1 MKIKNQFLISIIG
14 FTIVLAAIAVSVIFT
29 QSQTTQLNNQEGTAR
44 DIQTGASNLN
54 YISNN
59 YFLYQDNSSIA
70 LWQSQS
76 AALSDDLSEL
86 KSTNPQ
92 QQALVDNVNTDLQ
105 HLNNV
110 FDGVVVFL
118 ESAPRNIS
126 VRILPEFQTDWS
138 RMASQIQALSFDA
151 QRLSQNLRDQVDQA
165 NFENI
170 ILIIAFIGL
179 FGIYFLTNYVIT
191 YRRTFKAISELQEGI
206 AVVGSGNLDYLLKAD
221 KKDEVGEISRS
232 VNQMTAN
239 LKTVTASKTDLER
252 EIKTRKKAEQEIAQA
267 KQRLDAHMNN
277 APEAVIEFDPQFR
290 VIRWS
295 EEATKVF
302 GWSAEEIIGRCITE
316 MPWVYENDSQ
326 IVQRVSADM
335 INGKR
340 PRNVSYNRNYRKDGS
355 VIDCEWY
362 NSAIYDSDGNLVSIL
377 SQVLDVTKRKKS
389 EEALKNSEEVARHRA
404 EELER
409 MQAKLEEKAAEVEEY
424 ATRMEQLAEERAIK
438 LKDAERLAAI
448 GATAG
453 MVGHDIRN
461 PLQSILSELYLA
473 KAELNEIARE
483 DVKHNLGESIANIE
497 GDINYINKI
506 VQDLQDF
513 AKPVKPAVKE
523 ADLQALCQEV
533 LQKTK
538 IPQNIKKTCRID
550 DDAKQMTTDPDV
562 LKRAVENLV
571 INAVQ
576 AMQDGG
582 KLSLHAYQDAGS
594 TIITVEDTGMGI
606 PEEVRSKLFT
616 PLFTTKS
623 KGQGFGLAVVK
634 RMTEALGGT
643 VSYESKIG
651 KGTMFI
657 IRLPLPKKQS

>member
-14 FTIVLAAIAVSVIFT
+14 FTIVLAAITVSVIFT
-29 QSQTTQLNNQEGTAR
+29 QAQTAQLNNQEGTAR

-70 LWQSQS
+70 LWLSQS

-86 KSTNPQ
+86 KSANPQ
-92 QQALVDNVNTDLQ
+92 QQALVDKVNTDLQ
-105 HLNNV
+105 HLNTV
-110 FDGVVVFL
+110 FDGVVAFL
-118 ESAPRNIS
+118 ESAPRNVS

-252 EIKTRKKAEQEIAQA
+252 EITTRKKAEQEIAQA

-316 MPWVYENDSQ
+316 MPWVYENDAQ

-657 IRLPLPKKQS
+657 IRLPPNKHE